1 MTSHVRSRWVSLP
14 LLIAVLLVTAAGLFA
29 IGVAAEH
36 RADRAEHSA
45 VTSPGSDEHGDS
57 AEEPGTESAEE
68 SGDEAHA
75 GEAAGSERLLGVSA
89 DSPGTV
95 VVVVLGSVLLAVVV
109 ARYPRPS
116 VVAAVAVLAAGATVF
131 DIAEVAH
138 QLAEDQTGVAVL
150 AAVVAALHLA
160 AVVAALALLRR
171 VEA

>member
-131 DIAEVAH
+131 DIAWRTSWPKTRPGWRSWPRLSPH
-138 QLAEDQTGVAVL
+138 SISPR
-150 AAVVAALHLA
+150 
-160 AVVAALALLRR
+160 VVAALALLRR